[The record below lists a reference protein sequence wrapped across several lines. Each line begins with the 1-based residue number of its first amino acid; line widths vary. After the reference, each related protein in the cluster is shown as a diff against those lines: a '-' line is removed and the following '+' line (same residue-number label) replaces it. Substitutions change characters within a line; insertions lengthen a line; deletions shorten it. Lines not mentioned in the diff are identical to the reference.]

1 MRALNKFLWL
11 CFTCVVNVFYN
22 PCWAVVGKYN
32 ILNSTSHPTKTSC
45 NDSGSIQ
52 CADGVQEAIA
62 LITTGNGF
70 DVTDKH
76 LCSYGTDYL
85 IGCEING
92 KASQLSG
99 CLSSSILDAITEL
112 DCEACP
118 EGGIVKEVA
127 AVKSDT
133 LELWI
138 CSDYNLLS
146 FLDGNIILAKSGS
159 LFCVDYKV
167 RRLRLIDNGVKD
179 CYKPAGQNLSD
190 EKGTFTYSEDC
201 YIDTE

>member
-1 MRALNKFLWL
+1 MKALNKFLWL

-22 PCWAVVGKYN
+22 PCWAVVGKYS
-32 ILNSTSHPTKTSC
+32 ILSSSNPSKTSC
-45 NDSGSIQ
+45 NASGSIQ
-52 CADGVQEAIA
+52 CADGVQKAID
-62 LITTGNGF
+62 LITSGSGSG
-70 DVTDKH
+70 VTDKH
-76 LCSYGTDYL
+76 LCSEGTHYL
-85 IGCEING
+85 VGCQINT

-159 LFCVDYKV
+159 SFCMDYKV
-167 RRLRLIDNGVKD
+167 SRLRLIDTVVTD
-179 CYKPAGQNLSD
+179 CYKPANVDLDD